1 MKHFISFLILF
12 TSFIAQSQ
20 NVVLRKPYI
29 QKMAADQATIHWR
42 TLVPG
47 TASVKYGKNQQAL
60 NLEQV
65 GSLGLID
72 HSVTLNNL
80 EPSTTYYY
88 QILVN
93 DSVLEGTNFQYFTT
107 APSLGSK
114 NNLHFWVI
122 GDAGTGNAQQ
132 NKVLQSYLDYPDKV
146 NPNLVLML
154 GDNAYYTGL
163 DIEYTTNLY
172 SVYEDLYS
180 QVAFFTVFGNHDSY
194 STNPLTETGAYFSNF
209 DIPTEGELGGEPSGT
224 EAYYSFDYANV
235 HFISLDGNM
244 VQDLLH
250 PGEMAVWLEKDLQ
263 QNTQDWTIAMW
274 HHPPYTKGSHD
285 SDSEAELIYMREII
299 NPLLDEYGVDLGLG
313 GHSHNYERTYL
324 IKGHYG
330 DSDSFN
336 EAKHVVDNGGN
347 LNNRFTKT
355 NDEGIVYVVAGTAG
369 GQLGGGT
376 MDHEAMVT
384 STDSIGSFLLD
395 IVGDEMHGRFL
406 SGNGQILDEF
416 FIKKPSVSGVNENAF
431 GANRM
436 KVISAAYQNTL
447 RLTYYLPQSMKGS
460 FEVYDLNGRLVASKN
475 VNEKSGQHT
484 IDIPSKLFS
493 GGVYVIQLVSENKL
507 VLDYTKAQI
516 LR

>member
-1 MKHFISFLILF
+1 MKYLVSLLILV
-12 TSFIAQSQ
+12 TSLGAQSQ
-20 NVVLRKPYI
+20 NVVLRKPYL

-42 TLVPG
+42 TLLPG
-47 TASVKYGKNQQAL
+47 TASVRYGTTSG
-60 NLEQV
+60 NLSSEEIGTV
-65 GSLGLID
+65 GLID
-72 HSVTLNNL
+72 HSVTLNDL
-80 EPSTTYYY
+80 EPLTTYYY

-93 DSVLEGTNFQYFTT
+93 DSVLEGTEFQYFTT

-114 NNLHFWVI
+114 SDLHFWVI

-132 NKVLQSYLDYPDKV
+132 NKVLQSYLDYPNKV

-163 DIEYTTNLY
+163 DVEYTQNLY
-172 SVYEDLYS
+172 GVYEDLYS

-224 EAYYSFDYANV
+224 EAYYSFNYANV

-244 VQDLLH
+244 IQDILH
-250 PGEMAVWLEKDLQ
+250 PGEMAAWLEKDLQ

-285 SDSEAELIYMREII
+285 SDTESELIYMREII
-299 NPLLDEYGVDLGLG
+299 NPILEEYGVDLGLG
-313 GHSHNYERTYL
+313 GHSHNYERTFL

-336 EAKHVVDNGGN
+336 DAEHIVDNGGSQ
-347 LNNRFTKT
+347 NNRFTKT
-355 NDEGIVYVVAGTAG
+355 SKDGLVYVVAGTAG
-369 GQLGGGT
+369 GQLGGGP

-395 IVGDEMHGRFL
+395 IVGDEMRGRFL
-406 SGNGQILDEF
+406 SGNGQVLDEF
-416 FIKKPSVSGVNENAF
+416 FIKKPSVSSIKEESF
-431 GANRM
+431 GANRL
-436 KVISAAYQNTL
+436 KVISAAYQHTL
-447 RLTYYLPQSMKGS
+447 RVAYYLPQSLKGS

-475 VNEKSGQHT
+475 INEKSGQHSV
-484 IDIPSKLFS
+484 DIPSKDLN
-493 GGVYVIQLVSENKL
+493 GGVYVIQLVNESKQ